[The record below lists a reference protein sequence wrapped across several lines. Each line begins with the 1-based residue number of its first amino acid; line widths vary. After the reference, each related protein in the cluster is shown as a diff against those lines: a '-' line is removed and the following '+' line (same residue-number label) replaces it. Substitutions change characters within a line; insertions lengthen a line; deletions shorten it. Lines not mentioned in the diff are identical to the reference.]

1 MPEAL
6 HNTESFFS
14 FGFPRGLCW
23 TATQFTHCYALV
35 PPMHLLT
42 SFGIVKGC
50 HKAVIVGLMVTGLCQ
65 ASSMYSVGT
74 LG

>member
-1 MPEAL
+1 
-6 HNTESFFS
+6 
-14 FGFPRGLCW
+14 
-23 TATQFTHCYALV
+23 
-35 PPMHLLT
+35 MHLLT